1 MVHKPIKRW
10 QDIADPLINHK
21 LEKFKPM
28 LSRLEDKTVQKL
40 ITDDAEPTDP
50 QKEKNNDNKDPEE
63 GIIDIKDFSKIQ
75 MKVAKVIAASAVEGA
90 DKLLKLELDIG
101 EEKTRTVF
109 SGIKSA
115 YSSEELKGRLV
126 ILVANLAPRKMRFGI
141 SEGMVLAAGEGD
153 KDIFLLS
160 ADSGALP
167 GMIVT

>member
-1 MVHKPIKRW
+1 
-10 QDIADPLINHK
+10 
-21 LEKFKPM
+21 M

-40 ITDDAEPTDP
+40 ITDDAGPTDP

-75 MKVAKVIAASAVEGA
+75 MKVAKVIAASSVEGA

-101 EEKTRTVF
+101 EEKPRTVF

-115 YSSEELKGRLV
+115 YSSEELVGRLV

>member
-1 MVHKPIKRW
+1 MRW

-40 ITDDAEPTDP
+40 IANDAVPPDH
-50 QKEKNNDNKDPEE
+50 QNKENNDNKEPEE
-63 GIIDIKDFSKIQ
+63 GVIDIKDFSKIQ
-75 MKVAKVIAASAVEGA
+75 MKVAKILLASAVEGA
-90 DKLLKLELDIG
+90 DKLLKLELDVG
-101 EEKTRTVF
+101 EESPRTVF

-115 YSSEELKGRLV
+115 YSPEALEGRLV
-126 ILVANLAPRKMRFGI
+126 IVVANLAPRKMRFGI
-141 SEGMVLAAGEGD
+141 SEGMVLAAGQGD